1 MASTWGRKETLI
13 TPPTVPVYTF
23 TAIGVALM
31 CLCFFAWQRV
41 AFSMSI
47 MQRSYLTEYVRAAA
61 GSAFHQAGEYRLF
74 YLYGATKRQ
83 PRLALPFDFED
94 GQTTLPN
101 GKTVPI
107 QLTALPQAQGYR
119 WFGRGLPKR
128 LQDASLYGW
137 LRLTFFKG
145 ESLPHLFLLTYIEA
159 GVLLAIMLWFAVP
172 ADIKRLKV
180 LKYGR
185 VLRGPEMMS
194 PREFHRAVMR
204 EFWRNPLGEFR
215 AWRASKEGGNQA
227 HLGLG
232 FKTTEMT
239 GLMRIPPGK
248 ESQHFQMMGDT
259 GAGKTTLIM
268 QLLRQIRD
276 RGDVAIVYDP
286 ASEFVQRFYD
296 KKRGDII
303 LNPLDA
309 RCPFW
314 SPAMEIESNQEATT
328 ISESLYQPSGGSSN
342 SSNKE
347 FFYRTPAQIF
357 AHLLREG
364 PTPHT
369 LAEWMADETLLQ
381 KKVKG
386 TEMAFYIDRKAGP
399 QAAGVLASLGLVAQ
413 SLRLLPR
420 KEETTSMWN
429 ATDWAKQR
437 EGWIFI
443 TSKKSQREVLRPL
456 ISLWID
462 ILVMRLM
469 EIPKPGQKQVWF
481 VIDELASL
489 QKLPQLHSAMTESRK
504 SKNPLV
510 VGFQGR
516 AQLED
521 IYGKIAEVMLSQPAT
536 KIFMRTT
543 EGKAAEWISDT
554 LGKVEI
560 ERLKETHFDG
570 SRAGKNYTIDRQIEP
585 LVMASEISGLEDR
598 RAYLKLGNRIAR
610 FDFDYHGLPTMTDAF
625 IPREN
630 ADDKLKFDRRT
641 LEPLAPPAAPASAEA
656 QTQPL
661 SVTEPKPEAKEPQV
675 PKRKGGAQ
683 HRRAITMSG
692 DGPAEK
698 AKAQTI
704 GQSAPEPSG
713 IAAVASEFLQELQQ
727 FRESLE
733 EQGRDVSEDELK
745 AVREEWADIVN
756 RAEEQPEQT
765 TSDPI
770 MLTDLDPYL
779 IPLHDPQHQTHI
791 LPPYDDEQF
800 SLSLE

>member
-23 TAIGVALM
+23 TAFGVALM

-41 AFSMSI
+41 AFSMPI
-47 MQRSYLTEYVRAAA
+47 MQRSYFTEYVRAAV
-61 GSAFHQAGEYRLF
+61 GSGFHHAGEYRLF
-74 YLYGATKRQ
+74 YLYGAAKKQR
-83 PRLALPFDFED
+83 RLALPVDFEN
-94 GQTTLPN
+94 GRTTLPN
-101 GKTVPI
+101 GKTVPV
-107 QLTALPQAQGYR
+107 QLSALPQAQGYR
-119 WFGRGLPKR
+119 SFGRSLPQTF
-128 LQDASLYGW
+128 QDASLYRW
-137 LRLTFFKG
+137 LRFTFFKG
-145 ESLPHLFLLTYIEA
+145 ESVPRLFLPSFVEA
-159 GVLLAIMLWFAVP
+159 GVLLVIMLWFAVP
-172 ADIKRLKV
+172 ADIKRLKLV
-180 LKYGR
+180 KYGR

-194 PREFHRAVMR
+194 PSEFHRAVMR
-204 EFWRNPLGEFR
+204 EFWRHPLGEFR
-215 AWRASKEGGNQA
+215 AWRASKKGGNQA

-357 AHLLREG
+357 AHLLGEG

-369 LAEWMADETLLQ
+369 LADWMADESFLQ

-413 SLRLLPR
+413 SLRLLPKR
-420 KEETTSMWN
+420 EETKSTWN
-429 ATDWAKQR
+429 ATDWAKER
-437 EGWIFI
+437 KGWIFI
-443 TSKKSQREVLRPL
+443 TSKKAQREVLRPL

-469 EIPKPGQKQVWF
+469 EVPKPGQKQVWF

-536 KIFMRTT
+536 KIFMKTT
-543 EGKAAEWISDT
+543 EGKAAEWISET

-585 LVMASEISGLEDR
+585 LVMASEISGLDDR

-610 FDFDYHGLPTMTDAF
+610 FDFDYHGLPMVTTGF

-641 LEPLAPPAAPASAEA
+641 LAPLTPAAAPAATEPPVQPEA
-656 QTQPL
+656 TI
-661 SVTEPKPEAKEPQV
+661 EPKPDAKDSQEPKQ
-675 PKRKGGAQ
+675 KGGAQ
-683 HRRAITMSG
+683 YRRALTLAG
-692 DGPAEK
+692 DGPEEK
-698 AKAQTI
+698 VKTQSIEQPAAQL
-704 GQSAPEPSG
+704 PG
-713 IAAVASEFLQELQQ
+713 IAVVAAEFLQELQQ
-727 FRESLE
+727 FREALE
-733 EQGRDVSEDELK
+733 EQGREFSEDELK
-745 AVREEWADIVN
+745 AVREEWADIVK

-765 TSDPI
+765 PSDPI

-779 IPLHDPQHQTHI
+779 VLLHDHQHPNHN

>member
-23 TAIGVALM
+23 TAFSVALT

-41 AFSMSI
+41 AFSMPI
-47 MQRSYLTEYVRAAA
+47 MQRSYFTEYVRAAVGSGFHHA
-61 GSAFHQAGEYRLF
+61 GQYRLF
-74 YLYGATKRQ
+74 YLYGAANKQR
-83 PRLALPFDFED
+83 RLALPVDFEN
-94 GQTTLPN
+94 GRTTLPN
-101 GKTVPI
+101 GKTVPVK
-107 QLTALPQAQGYR
+107 LSALPQAQGYR
-119 WFGRGLPKR
+119 SFARSVPETF
-128 LQDASLYGW
+128 QDASLYRW
-137 LRLTFFKG
+137 LRFTFFKG
-145 ESLPHLFLLTYIEA
+145 ESVTDLFLASSIA
-159 GVLLAIMLWFAVP
+159 SGVLLAMMLWFAVP
-172 ADIKRLKV
+172 ADIKRLKLV
-180 LKYGR
+180 KYGR

-194 PREFHRAVMR
+194 PSEFHRAVMR
-204 EFWRNPLGEFR
+204 EFWRHPLGELR
-215 AWRASKEGGNQA
+215 AWQATKMGGNQA

-296 KKRGDII
+296 KGRGDII

-369 LAEWMADETLLQ
+369 LADWMADENFLQ

-413 SLRLLPR
+413 SLRLLPKR
-420 KEETTSMWN
+420 EETKSTWN
-429 ATDWAKQR
+429 ATDWAKER
-437 EGWIFI
+437 KGWIFI
-443 TSKKSQREVLRPL
+443 TSKKAQREVLRPL

-469 EIPKPGQKQVWF
+469 DVPKPGQKQVWF

-536 KIFMRTT
+536 KIFMKTT

-585 LVMASEISGLEDR
+585 LVMASEISGLDDR

-610 FDFDYHGLPTMTDAF
+610 FDFDYHGLPTVTDAF

-641 LEPLAPPAAPASAEA
+641 LAMLTPEAVQAATEPS
-656 QTQPL
+656 TQPEAAI
-661 SVTEPKPEAKEPQV
+661 EPKPDAKDRQEPKQ
-675 PKRKGGAQ
+675 KGGAQ
-683 HRRAITMSG
+683 YRRALTLAS
-692 DGPAEK
+692 DGREEK
-698 AKAQTI
+698 AKTQTI
-704 GQSAPEPSG
+704 KQSASQLTG
-713 IAAVASEFLQELQQ
+713 IAAVAAKFLLELQL

-733 EQGRDVSEDELK
+733 EQGRDFTEDELK
-745 AVREEWADIVN
+745 SVKEEWADIVK
-756 RAEEQPEQT
+756 RVEEQPEQT

-779 IPLHDPQHQTHI
+779 IPLHDHQHPAHIHPQH
-791 LPPYDDEQF
+791 DDQQF

>member
-1 MASTWGRKETLI
+1 MAASWGRNETII
-13 TPPTVPVYTF
+13 TPPTVPIYTF
-23 TAIGVALM
+23 SALGVGLL
-31 CLCFFAWQRV
+31 CLFLFVWQRAALSLPV
-41 AFSMSI
+41 
-47 MQRSYLTEYVRAAA
+47 MQRSYLADYVRSSVGALA
-61 GSAFHQAGEYRLF
+61 HQTGEYRLI
-74 YLYGATKRQ
+74 YLDGPRKAQ
-83 PRLALPFDFED
+83 PRRALPVDFRE
-94 GQTTLPN
+94 GRTVLPN
-101 GKTVPI
+101 GKVQPV
-107 QLTALPQAQGYR
+107 QLTELPLAQGHR
-119 WFGRGLPKR
+119 WFGRGAPQKFN
-128 LQDASLYGW
+128 DASLSRW
-137 LRLTFFKG
+137 LRFTFFEG
-145 ESLPHLFLLTYIEA
+145 QTIPRLFLMSAIEA
-159 GVLLAIMLWFAVP
+159 GICLAVMLYFSIP
-172 ADIKRLKV
+172 ADIKRLKT

-194 PREFHRAVMR
+194 PSEFNKAVSRDIWKHPLARFQASRAAKKA
-204 EFWRNPLGEFR
+204 GKH
-215 AWRASKEGGNQA
+215 S

-232 FKTTEMT
+232 FKTSEMKE
-239 GLMRIPPGK
+239 LMRIPPGK

-276 RGDVAIVYDP
+276 RGDAAIVYDP

-296 KKRGDII
+296 ERRGDII

-314 SPAMEIESNQEATT
+314 SPAMEMESQQEATT
-328 ISESLYQPSGGSSN
+328 ISESLYQPAGGGSN
-342 SSNKE
+342 STNKE

-364 PTPHT
+364 PTPHE
-369 LAEWMADETLLQ
+369 LAKWMADESFLQ

-413 SLRLLPR
+413 SLRLLPK
-420 KEETTSMWN
+420 KEETTRTWN
-429 ATDWAKQR
+429 ATDWAKERQ
-437 EGWIFI
+437 GWIFI

-469 EIPKPGQKQVWF
+469 ETPKPGQKQVWF

-536 KIFMRTT
+536 KIFMKTT
-543 EGKAAEWISDT
+543 EGKAAEWISET

-560 ERLKETHFDG
+560 ERLKETHFNG
-570 SRAGKNYTIDRQIEP
+570 SRAGKNFTIDRQIEP
-585 LVMASEISGLEDR
+585 LVMASEISGLDDR

-610 FDFDYHGLPTMTDAF
+610 FDFNYQDLPIVTKSF
-625 IPREN
+625 VPREN
-630 ADDKLKFDRRT
+630 PDDALKYDRTT
-641 LEPLAPPAAPASAEA
+641 LSPLAPAEPQAA
-656 QTQPL
+656 
-661 SVTEPKPEAKEPQV
+661 TEPTAPPVQFVATPEPPPATKATTSEAAEPKQ
-675 PKRKGGAQ
+675 KGGAQ
-683 HRRAITMSG
+683 YRRALTLDWNKPETAAAPKIAQEAAITE
-692 DGPAEK
+692 PN
-698 AKAQTI
+698 I
-704 GQSAPEPSG
+704 GQV
-713 IAAVASEFLQELQQ
+713 AAGFLEQLELYREGLDSE
-727 FRESLE
+727 
-733 EQGRDVSEDELK
+733 GRDLSDDEVK
-745 AVREEWADIVN
+745 SVKEEWADIVK
-756 RAEEQPEQT
+756 RAEGLPEQAT
-765 TSDPI
+765 ADPI

-779 IPLHDPQHQTHI
+779 IPRHDHH
-791 LPPYDDEQF
+791 QF
-800 SLSLE
+800 SMSLE

>member
-1 MASTWGRKETLI
+1 MPSTWGRKETLI

-23 TAIGVALM
+23 TAVGVALM
-31 CLCFFAWQRV
+31 CLCFFASQRV

-101 GKTVPI
+101 GRTVPI

-145 ESLPHLFLLTYIEA
+145 ESLPHLFLPTYIEA
-159 GVLLAIMLWFAVP
+159 GVLFVIMLWFAVP

-204 EFWRNPLGEFR
+204 EFWRHPLGEFR
-215 AWRASKEGGNQA
+215 AWRASRKGGNQA

-369 LAEWMADETLLQ
+369 LAEWMADESLLQ

-420 KEETTSMWN
+420 KEETTSIWN

-536 KIFMRTT
+536 KIFMKTT

-610 FDFDYHGLPTMTDAF
+610 FDFDYHGLPTVTDAF

-641 LEPLAPPAAPASAEA
+641 LEPLAPPAAPAGAEA

-661 SVTEPKPEAKEPQV
+661 SVTEPKPEAKEPRV
-675 PKRKGGAQ
+675 PKQKGGAQ
-683 HRRAITMSG
+683 YRRALTVSG
-692 DGPAEK
+692 DGPEEK

-704 GQSAPEPSG
+704 VQSAPEPSG
-713 IAAVASEFLQELQQ
+713 FAAVAAEFLQELQQ

-733 EQGRDVSEDELK
+733 EQGRDFSEDELK
-745 AVREEWADIVN
+745 AVKEEWADIVK
-756 RAEEQPEQT
+756 RAEEQPEQN

-779 IPLHDPQHQTHI
+779 IPLHDHQDHTHI
-791 LPPYDDEQF
+791 LPSSNDEQF
-800 SLSLE
+800 SLTLE

>member
-23 TAIGVALM
+23 TAFGVALM

-41 AFSMSI
+41 AFSMPI
-47 MQRSYLTEYVRAAA
+47 MQRSYFTEYVRAAV
-61 GSAFHQAGEYRLF
+61 GSGFHHAGEYRLF
-74 YLYGATKRQ
+74 YLYGAAKKQR
-83 PRLALPFDFED
+83 RLALPVDFEN
-94 GQTTLPN
+94 GRTTLPN
-101 GKTVPI
+101 GKTVPV
-107 QLTALPQAQGYR
+107 QLSALPQAQGYR
-119 WFGRGLPKR
+119 SFGRSLPQTF
-128 LQDASLYGW
+128 QDASLYRW
-137 LRLTFFKG
+137 LRFTFFKG
-145 ESLPHLFLLTYIEA
+145 ESVPRLFLPSFVEA
-159 GVLLAIMLWFAVP
+159 GVLLVIMLWFAVP
-172 ADIKRLKV
+172 ADIKRLKLV
-180 LKYGR
+180 KYGR

-194 PREFHRAVMR
+194 PSEFHRAVMR
-204 EFWRNPLGEFR
+204 EFWRHPLGEFR
-215 AWRASKEGGNQA
+215 AWRASKKGGNQA
-227 HLGLG
+227 YLGLG

-296 KKRGDII
+296 DKRGDII

-369 LAEWMADETLLQ
+369 LADWMADESFLQ

-413 SLRLLPR
+413 SLRLLPKR
-420 KEETTSMWN
+420 EETKSAWN
-429 ATDWAKQR
+429 ATDWAKER
-437 EGWIFI
+437 KGWIFI
-443 TSKKSQREVLRPL
+443 TSKKAQREVLRPL

-469 EIPKPGQKQVWF
+469 NVPKPGQKQVWF

-536 KIFMRTT
+536 KIFMKTT

-585 LVMASEISGLEDR
+585 LVMASEISGLDDR

-610 FDFDYHGLPTMTDAF
+610 FDFDYHGLPMVTDGF

-641 LEPLAPPAAPASAEA
+641 LAPLTPAAAPAA
-656 QTQPL
+656 
-661 SVTEPKPEAKEPQV
+661 TEPPVQPEATIESKPDAKDSQEPKQ
-675 PKRKGGAQ
+675 KGGAQ
-683 HRRAITMSG
+683 YRRALTLAG
-692 DGPAEK
+692 DGPEEK
-698 AKAQTI
+698 VKTQTI
-704 GQSAPEPSG
+704 EQSPSQLTG
-713 IAAVASEFLQELQQ
+713 IAAVAAEFLQELQQ
-727 FRESLE
+727 FREALE
-733 EQGRDVSEDELK
+733 EQGREFSEDELK
-745 AVREEWADIVN
+745 AVREEWADIVK

-765 TSDPI
+765 PSDPI

-779 IPLHDPQHQTHI
+779 VLLHDHQHPNHN

>member
-1 MASTWGRKETLI
+1 MAATWGRNETII
-13 TPPTVPVYTF
+13 TPPSVPIYTF
-23 TAIGVALM
+23 SALGFGVL
-31 CLCFFAWQRV
+31 CLFLFVWQRAALSLPV
-41 AFSMSI
+41 
-47 MQRSYLTEYVRAAA
+47 MQRSYLSDYVRSSVGALA
-61 GSAFHQAGEYRLF
+61 HQTGEYRLI
-74 YLYGATKRQ
+74 YLDGPQKPQ
-83 PRLALPFDFED
+83 PRRALPVDFQD
-94 GQTTLPN
+94 GTTVMPN
-101 GKTVPI
+101 GKVQPV
-107 QLTALPQAQGYR
+107 QLTALPLAQGFKL
-119 WFGRGLPKR
+119 FGRGVPQKFN
-128 LQDASLYGW
+128 DASLSRW
-137 LRLTFFKG
+137 LQFTFFEG
-145 ESLPHLFLLTYIEA
+145 QTVPRLFAVSAIEA
-159 GVLLAIMLWFAVP
+159 GFCLAIMLSFSVP
-172 ADIKRLKV
+172 ADIKRLKT

-194 PREFHRAVMR
+194 PAEFNKAVSRDIWKHPLARFQASRAAKKA
-204 EFWRNPLGEFR
+204 GQH
-215 AWRASKEGGNQA
+215 S

-232 FKTTEMT
+232 FKTAEMKE
-239 GLMRIPPGK
+239 LMRIPPGK

-276 RGDVAIVYDP
+276 RCDAAIVYDP

-296 KKRGDII
+296 AERGDII

-314 SPAMEIESNQEATT
+314 SPAMEIESQQEATT
-328 ISESLYQPSGGSSN
+328 IAESLYQPAGGGSN

-364 PTPHT
+364 PTPHE
-369 LAEWMADETLLQ
+369 LAKWMADESFLQ
-381 KKVKG
+381 TKVKG

-413 SLRLLPR
+413 SLRLLPK
-420 KEETTSMWN
+420 KEETTRTWN
-429 ATDWAKQR
+429 ATDWAKDR
-437 EGWIFI
+437 KGWIFI

-469 EIPKPGQKQVWF
+469 ETPKPGQKQVWF

-536 KIFMRTT
+536 KIFMKTT
-543 EGKAAEWISDT
+543 EGKAAEWISET

-560 ERLKETHFDG
+560 ERLKETHFNG
-570 SRAGKNYTIDRQIEP
+570 SRAGKNFTIDRQIEP

-610 FDFDYHGLPTMTDAF
+610 FDFHYNDLPIVTKSF
-625 IPREN
+625 VPREN
-630 ADDKLKFDRRT
+630 PDDALKYERT
-641 LEPLAPPAAPASAEA
+641 TLSPLAPSEPPAPVAPTPQPVEPAAAPEPSAAKKTEA
-656 QTQPL
+656 TEAA
-661 SVTEPKPEAKEPQV
+661 EPKQ
-675 PKRKGGAQ
+675 KGGAQ
-683 HRRAITMSG
+683 YRRALTL
-692 DGPAEK
+692 DWNKPETPVAPK
-698 AKAQTI
+698 LAQEAAPPQPNM
-704 GQSAPEPSG
+704 GQV
-713 IAAVASEFLQELQQ
+713 AAEFLEHLELY
-727 FRESLE
+727 REGLDAE
-733 EQGRDVSEDELK
+733 GRDLSDDEVK
-745 AVREEWADIVN
+745 AVKEEWGEIVK
-756 RAEEQPEQT
+756 RAEGSPEQAT
-765 TSDPI
+765 ADPI

-779 IPLHDPQHQTHI
+779 IPRHDHH
-791 LPPYDDEQF
+791 QF
-800 SLSLE
+800 SMSLE

>member
-1 MASTWGRKETLI
+1 MASTWGRRETLI

-23 TAIGVALM
+23 TAFGVALM
-31 CLCFFAWQRV
+31 CLGLFAWQRV
-41 AFSMSI
+41 AFSMPI
-47 MQRSYLTEYVRAAA
+47 MQRSYFTEYVRAAV
-61 GSAFHQAGEYRLF
+61 GSAFHQTGEYRLF
-74 YLYGATKRQ
+74 YLDGAKKRP
-83 PRLALPFDFED
+83 PRLALPVDFED

-101 GKTVPI
+101 GKTVPV

-119 WFGRGLPKR
+119 GFGRSLPQKF
-128 LQDASLYGW
+128 QDASLYRW
-137 LRLTFFKG
+137 LRFTFFAG
-145 ESLPHLFLLTYIEA
+145 RSVPRLFLPSYIEA
-159 GVLLAIMLWFAVP
+159 GVLLVIMLWFAVP

-204 EFWRNPLGEFR
+204 EFWRHPLGEFR
-215 AWRASKEGGNQA
+215 AWRASKKGGNQA

-296 KKRGDII
+296 EKRGDII

-369 LAEWMADETLLQ
+369 LAEWMADESFLQ

-420 KEETTSMWN
+420 KEETTSIWN
-429 ATDWAKQR
+429 ATDWAKKR

-536 KIFMRTT
+536 KIFMKTT

-610 FDFDYHGLPTMTDAF
+610 FDFDYHGLPAVTDAF

-630 ADDKLKFDRRT
+630 TDDKLKFDRRT
-641 LEPLAPPAAPASAEA
+641 LEPLASPASPTPVEPA
-656 QTQPL
+656 TQPETP
-661 SVTEPKPEAKEPQV
+661 TEPKPEAKDPQD
-675 PKRKGGAQ
+675 PRQKGGAQ
-683 HRRAITMSG
+683 YRRALTLAW
-692 DGPAEK
+692 DGPEEK
-698 AKAQTI
+698 ANTRTIEQPAAQFT
-704 GQSAPEPSG
+704 G
-713 IAAVASEFLQELQQ
+713 IAAVAAEFLQELQQ

-733 EQGRDVSEDELK
+733 EQGRDFSEDELK
-745 AVREEWADIVN
+745 AVKEEWADIVK

-770 MLTDLDPYL
+770 LLTDLDPYL
-779 IPLHDPQHQTHI
+779 IPLHDPQHHPHI

>member
-1 MASTWGRKETLI
+1 MAATWGRNETII
-13 TPPTVPVYTF
+13 TPPTVPIYTF
-23 TAIGVALM
+23 SAIGVGLL
-31 CLCFFAWQRV
+31 CLCLFVWQRAALSLPV
-41 AFSMSI
+41 
-47 MQRSYLTEYVRAAA
+47 MQRSYLADYVRASVGALA
-61 GSAFHQAGEYRLF
+61 HQTGEYRLI
-74 YLYGATKRQ
+74 YLDGPNKAQ
-83 PRLALPFDFED
+83 PRRALPVDFRD
-94 GQTTLPN
+94 GTTVLPN
-101 GKTVPI
+101 GTVQPV
-107 QLTALPQAQGYR
+107 QLTELPLAQGYR
-119 WFGRGLPKR
+119 WFGRGAPQKFN
-128 LQDASLYGW
+128 DASLSRW
-137 LRLTFFKG
+137 LRLIFFEG
-145 ESLPHLFLLTYIEA
+145 QSVPRLYLLSAIEA
-159 GVLLAIMLWFAVP
+159 GVCLAVMLFFSIP
-172 ADIKRLKV
+172 ADVKRLKT

-185 VLRGPEMMS
+185 VLRGPEMMN
-194 PREFHRAVMR
+194 PREFNKAVSR
-204 EFWRNPLGEFR
+204 DIWKHPLADF
-215 AWRASKEGGNQA
+215 QA
-227 HLGLG
+227 RRVAKQAGKHSHLGLG
-232 FKTTEMT
+232 FKTSEMKE
-239 GLMRIPPGK
+239 LMRIPPGK

-276 RGDVAIVYDP
+276 RGDAAIVYDP

-296 KKRGDII
+296 EKRGDII

-314 SPAMEIESNQEATT
+314 SPAMEIESQQEATT
-328 ISESLYQPSGGSSN
+328 IAESLYQPAGGGSN
-342 SSNKE
+342 STNKE

-364 PTPHT
+364 PTPHD
-369 LAEWMADETLLQ
+369 LAKWMADESFLQ

-420 KEETTSMWN
+420 KEETTSTWN
-429 ATDWAKQR
+429 ATDWAKER
-437 EGWIFI
+437 KGWIFI

-469 EIPKPGQKQVWF
+469 EMPKPGQKQVWF

-536 KIFMRTT
+536 KIFMKTT
-543 EGKAAEWISDT
+543 EGKAAEWISET

-560 ERLKETHFDG
+560 ERLKETHFNG
-570 SRAGKNYTIDRQIEP
+570 SRAGKNFTIDRQIEP

-610 FDFDYHGLPTMTDAF
+610 FDFLYNDLPIVTKSF
-625 IPREN
+625 VPREN
-630 ADDKLKFDRRT
+630 LDDALKYERT
-641 LEPLAPPAAPASAEA
+641 TLSPLAPEEQPFASPIPVQETLGGATPEAKTEPASEKKADASE
-656 QTQPL
+656 
-661 SVTEPKPEAKEPQV
+661 VTEPKQ
-675 PKRKGGAQ
+675 KGGAQ
-683 HRRAITMSG
+683 YRRALTLEWNKPEA
-692 DGPAEK
+692 PATPQV
-698 AKAQTI
+698 AKEPEIAQPNM
-704 GQSAPEPSG
+704 GQV
-713 IAAVASEFLQELQQ
+713 AAEFFEQLEL
-727 FRESLE
+727 FREGLDAE
-733 EQGRDVSEDELK
+733 GRDLSDDEVK
-745 AVREEWADIVN
+745 VVKEEWADIVK
-756 RAEEQPEQT
+756 RADGVPEQAT
-765 TSDPI
+765 ADPI

-779 IPLHDPQHQTHI
+779 IPRHDHH
-791 LPPYDDEQF
+791 QF
-800 SLSLE
+800 SMSLE

>member
-1 MASTWGRKETLI
+1 MASNWGRKETLI
-13 TPPTVPVYTF
+13 TPPAVPVYTF
-23 TAIGVALM
+23 TAFGVALI
-31 CLCFFAWQRV
+31 CLCLFAWQQV
-41 AFSMSI
+41 AFSMPI
-47 MQRSYLTEYVRAAA
+47 MQQSYLTDYVRAAV
-61 GSAFHQAGEYRLF
+61 GSAFHQAGEYRLI
-74 YLYGATKRQ
+74 YLEGAKRRQ
-83 PRLALPFDFED
+83 PRVALPIDFED
-94 GQTTLPN
+94 GQTKLPS
-101 GKTVPI
+101 GKIVPV

-119 WFGRGLPKR
+119 SFGRSAPRKF
-128 LQDASLYGW
+128 QDALLYRW
-137 LRLTFFKG
+137 LSLTFFDG
-145 ESLPHLFLLTYIEA
+145 QSVSRLFLPSYIEA
-159 GVLLAIMLWFAVP
+159 GVLLAIIVWIAVP
-172 ADIKRLKV
+172 ADIKRLKM

-185 VLRGPEMMS
+185 VLRGPEMMG
-194 PREFHRAVMR
+194 PCEFHRAVMR
-204 EFWRNPLGEFR
+204 EFWRHPLGEFR
-215 AWRASKEGGNQA
+215 AWRACRKGGNQA

-248 ESQHFQMMGDT
+248 ESQHFQLMGDT

-364 PTPHT
+364 PTPHM
-369 LAEWMADETLLQ
+369 LADWMADESLLQ

-420 KEETTSMWN
+420 KEETKSIWN

-469 EIPKPGQKQVWF
+469 EIPKPGQKQVWL

-536 KIFMRTT
+536 KIFMKTT

-560 ERLKETHFDG
+560 ERLKETYFDG
-570 SRAGKNYTIDRQIEP
+570 SRSGKNYTIDRQIEP
-585 LVMASEISGLEDR
+585 LVMASEISGLDDR

-610 FDFDYHGLPTMTDAF
+610 FDFDYHGLPTVTDAF

-641 LEPLAPPAAPASAEA
+641 LEPLTPAASPALVEIP
-656 QTQPL
+656 TQPETP
-661 SVTEPKPEAKEPQV
+661 TESKPEANDPQEL
-675 PKRKGGAQ
+675 KQKGGAQ
-683 HRRAITMSG
+683 YRRALTLAW
-692 DGPAEK
+692 DGPEEK
-698 AKAQTI
+698 AKAQKI
-704 GQSAPEPSG
+704 EQSTAQRTG
-713 IAAVASEFLQELQQ
+713 LAAVAAEFLQELQQ
-727 FRESLE
+727 FREGLE
-733 EQGRDVSEDELK
+733 EQGRDFSEDELK
-745 AVREEWADIVN
+745 AVKEEWTDIV
-756 RAEEQPEQT
+756 
-765 TSDPI
+765 
-770 MLTDLDPYL
+770 
-779 IPLHDPQHQTHI
+779 
-791 LPPYDDEQF
+791 
-800 SLSLE
+800 

>member
-1 MASTWGRKETLI
+1 
-13 TPPTVPVYTF
+13 
-23 TAIGVALM
+23 
-31 CLCFFAWQRV
+31 
-41 AFSMSI
+41 
-47 MQRSYLTEYVRAAA
+47 
-61 GSAFHQAGEYRLF
+61 
-74 YLYGATKRQ
+74 
-83 PRLALPFDFED
+83 
-94 GQTTLPN
+94 
-101 GKTVPI
+101 
-107 QLTALPQAQGYR
+107 
-119 WFGRGLPKR
+119 
-128 LQDASLYGW
+128 
-137 LRLTFFKG
+137 
-145 ESLPHLFLLTYIEA
+145 
-159 GVLLAIMLWFAVP
+159 
-172 ADIKRLKV
+172 
-180 LKYGR
+180 
-185 VLRGPEMMS
+185 
-194 PREFHRAVMR
+194 
-204 EFWRNPLGEFR
+204 
-215 AWRASKEGGNQA
+215 
-227 HLGLG
+227 
-232 FKTTEMT
+232 
-239 GLMRIPPGK
+239 
-248 ESQHFQMMGDT
+248 
-259 GAGKTTLIM
+259 
-268 QLLRQIRD
+268 
-276 RGDVAIVYDP
+276 VYDP

-296 KKRGDII
+296 EKRGDII

-328 ISESLYQPSGGSSN
+328 ISESLYQPSGGNSN

-369 LAEWMADETLLQ
+369 LAEWMADESFLQ

-420 KEETTSMWN
+420 KEETSSTWN
-429 ATDWAKQR
+429 ATDWAKKR

-536 KIFMRTT
+536 KIFMKTT

-585 LVMASEISGLEDR
+585 LVMASEISGLDDR

-610 FDFDYHGLPTMTDAF
+610 FDFDYHGLPTVTDAF

-641 LEPLAPPAAPASAEA
+641 LEPLTPTASSSPVERLSQPETPTGSKPDAKDA
-656 QTQPL
+656 Q
-661 SVTEPKPEAKEPQV
+661 EPKQ
-675 PKRKGGAQ
+675 KGGAQ
-683 HRRAITMSG
+683 YRRAMTLVWN
-692 DGPAEK
+692 GPEEPR
-698 AKAQTI
+698 AQSI
-704 GQSAPEPSG
+704 EQPAAQQSG
-713 IAAVASEFLQELQQ
+713 IAAVAIEFLQELQQ

-733 EQGRDVSEDELK
+733 EQGRDFSEDELK
-745 AVREEWADIVN
+745 AVKEEWADIVK

-765 TSDPI
+765 TSNPI

-779 IPLHDPQHQTHI
+779 IPLHDHQHHNHI
-791 LPPYDDEQF
+791 LPPHEDEQF

>member
-23 TAIGVALM
+23 TAFGAALM
-31 CLCFFAWQRV
+31 CLCLFAWQRV
-41 AFSMSI
+41 AFSMPI
-47 MQRSYLTEYVRAAA
+47 MQRSYFTEYVRAAV
-61 GSAFHQAGEYRLF
+61 GSAFHQGGEYRLF
-74 YLYGATKRQ
+74 YLEGANRQ
-83 PRLALPFDFED
+83 QRLALPIDFAD
-94 GQTTLPN
+94 GQTILPS
-101 GKTVPI
+101 GKTVPV
-107 QLTALPQAQGYR
+107 QLSALPQAQGYR
-119 WFGRGLPKR
+119 SFGRSHPQKF
-128 LQDASLYGW
+128 QDASLYRW
-137 LRLTFFKG
+137 LRFTFFG
-145 ESLPHLFLLTYIEA
+145 GQSVPRLFLPNYIEA

-204 EFWRNPLGEFR
+204 EFWRHPLGEFR
-215 AWRASKEGGNQA
+215 AWRASKKGGNQA

-296 KKRGDII
+296 EKRGDII

-369 LAEWMADETLLQ
+369 LADWMADESFLQ

-420 KEETTSMWN
+420 KEETKSTWN
-429 ATDWAKQR
+429 ATDWAKNR
-437 EGWIFI
+437 KGWIFI

-469 EIPKPGQKQVWF
+469 EIPKPGQRQVWF

-536 KIFMRTT
+536 KIFMKTT

-610 FDFDYHGLPTMTDAF
+610 FDFDYHGLPTVTDAF

-641 LEPLAPPAAPASAEA
+641 LEPLTPAAPPAAMAERPMQAETPA
-656 QTQPL
+656 
-661 SVTEPKPEAKEPQV
+661 EPNPEAKDAQEPKQ
-675 PKRKGGAQ
+675 KGGAQ
-683 HRRAITMSG
+683 YRRALTLAW
-692 DGPAEK
+692 DGPEEK
-698 AKAQTI
+698 ANTRTIEQPAAQFT
-704 GQSAPEPSG
+704 G
-713 IAAVASEFLQELQQ
+713 IAAVAAEFLQEFQQ

-733 EQGRDVSEDELK
+733 EQGRDFSEDELK
-745 AVREEWADIVN
+745 AVKEEWADIVK

-779 IPLHDPQHQTHI
+779 IPLHDPQHHPHV